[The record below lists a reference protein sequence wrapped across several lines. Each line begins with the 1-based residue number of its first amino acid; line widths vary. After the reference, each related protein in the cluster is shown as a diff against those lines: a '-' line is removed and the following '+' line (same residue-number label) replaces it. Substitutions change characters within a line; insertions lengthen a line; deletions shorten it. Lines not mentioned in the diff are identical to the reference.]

1 MAKTTSPGTLLKLY
15 DGTSAYDSIT
25 NIVSIS
31 APSGTLN
38 LIDATHL
45 SSASYFREYLPGY
58 KDGGECRVTGHLDP
72 EVADA
77 SNQLLVYA
85 KYTGRTAGT
94 FRIVLPSGPY
104 IQFSAFVTSWEP
116 FEIPEEG
123 VVGLSFG
130 LKITGAFTTGDAEG

>member
-1 MAKTTSPGTLLKLY
+1 MAKTTSPDAALKLY
-15 DGTSAYDSIT
+15 NGSTYDEVG

-38 LIDATHL
+38 MIDATNL
-45 SSASYFREYLPGY
+45 ASPNNFREYLPGY
-58 KDGGECRVTGHLDP
+58 LDGGECRVTAHLDP

-85 KYTGRTAGT
+85 KFTGRAEGT
-94 FRIVLPSGPY
+94 FRIVLASGPY
-104 IQFSAFVTSWEP
+104 IQFDGYVTSWEP

-130 LKITGAFTTGDAEG
+130 IKITSGFTTADAEV